1 MMCRLAIEKDPTLLP
16 CDFALGDTYR
26 LHTYVGPLHV
36 EIQVLCSVLHQL
48 RLFEEAAAPA
58 ADAYAI
64 REHVHQPRLRVLR
77 REHAR
82 TISQLAQVPTK
93 ASSVRVV
100 RTQIVHTSI
109 EDHDIE
115 ISSQP
120 RALKVPD

>member
-1 MMCRLAIEKDPTLLP
+1 VKRNMLWSTSLFSTTTMMTPPSTVLNVISW
-16 CDFALGDTYR
+16 
-26 LHTYVGPLHV
+26 YVD
-36 EIQVLCSVLHQL
+36 
-48 RLFEEAAAPA
+48 
-58 ADAYAI
+58 ADARA
-64 REHVHQPRLRVLR
+64 QMR